1 MSEVESAVN
10 CDKTFDEFVRERRWG
25 ELSSVTLA

>member
-10 CDKTFDEFVRERRWG
+10 SDKTVDEFVRERRRE
-25 ELSSVTLA
+25 ELSCVTLS